1 VGRGRNHDLA
11 ALHDPLRDTSGNGEG
26 GGGGGNR
33 GRTGSRKFRSAGRG
47 NWRSEKSKVKP
58 MAEFCRVKNNFLF
71 HFFFNFFVNSLKF
84 ELKEGDNSWAV
95 ELLIFFF
102 FLVLHGWQFGGGGD
116 FFFCKEAN
124 ENVEQKVGCRN
135 YGVGVSTGSGG
146 SVKLR
151 KKKKLKRRKHD
162 FWGIIF
168 LTVQTIEG
176 PTAHPNLRS
185 SSTNQ
190 RGDRKRRNTR
200 HWVVAH
206 RKMKRRSHAHR
217 KWCRKW
223 YKMEEIIID
232 NYEKKK

>member
-1 VGRGRNHDLA
+1 MTIRR
-11 ALHDPLRDTSGNGEG
+11 G
-26 GGGGGNR
+26 GG
-33 GRTGSRKFRSAGRG
+33 
-47 NWRSEKSKVKP
+47 W
-58 MAEFCRVKNNFLF
+58 
-71 HFFFNFFVNSLKF
+71 FFVVVKKQMKMLNKKLVAETMVWVF
-84 ELKEGDNSWAV
+84 QPEVEEVWSW
-95 ELLIFFF
+95 E
-102 FLVLHGWQFGGGGD
+102 
-116 FFFCKEAN
+116 
-124 ENVEQKVGCRN
+124 
-135 YGVGVSTGSGG
+135 
-146 SVKLR
+146 R
-151 KKKKLKRRKHD
+151 KKIKRRKHD

-232 NYEKKK
+232 NYEKKIINPPILVNWYVISWITNKCQLSVGGARGKWINQKALFEN